1 MSLLMSTAL
10 VSMEGRVQIKSTA
23 IPVPAAQASLAPT
36 ANTRSMSV
44 TPSPAS
50 TEASVKMPW
59 SPSVAPALRAT
70 LATAA
75 RYTHSQT
82 LLKGLVKALSLH
94 SFMFI
99 D

>member
-1 MSLLMSTAL
+1 MFLLMSTAL
-10 VSMEGRVQIKSTA
+10 ASMEGRAQIKSTA

-59 SPSVAPALRAT
+59 SPSVAPAPRAT
-70 LATAA
+70 LAIAA
-75 RYTHSQT
+75 R
-82 LLKGLVKALSLH
+82 
-94 SFMFI
+94 
-99 D
+99 